1 MFLGP
6 ENFVVNSI
14 PKGPWAFCM
23 GKGET
28 QAHMAGE
35 HGTYKQLNKVNTSKL
50 LAGKSCAH

>member
-14 PKGPWAFCM
+14 PEGPWAFCM